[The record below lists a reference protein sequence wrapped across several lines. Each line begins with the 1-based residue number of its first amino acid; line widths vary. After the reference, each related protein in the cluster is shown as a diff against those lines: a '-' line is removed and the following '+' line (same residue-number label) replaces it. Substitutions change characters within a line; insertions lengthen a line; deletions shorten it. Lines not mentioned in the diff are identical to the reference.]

1 MPETSVA
8 VSPEFKKV
16 VKWRIS
22 PVFVGRRIPD
32 VKTESRLTRRERN
45 SITRSSERLRHIVTT
60 DADPRSDSALRSW
73 MRRTIN
79 ATPLQSVRLSRSIG
93 SSPQHRGRQA
103 EGQVTPWMYMG
114 GEDVQQVE
122 LFSYGSFE

>member
-1 MPETSVA
+1 MPERSVA

-60 DADPRSDSALRSW
+60 DALGDHPKPANGDHLKS
-73 MRRTIN
+73 
-79 ATPLQSVRLSRSIG
+79 
-93 SSPQHRGRQA
+93 
-103 EGQVTPWMYMG
+103 GQRIH
-114 GEDVQQVE
+114 
-122 LFSYGSFE
+122 